1 MYTANIAE
9 KRKVDL
15 QKIEMNNS
23 HRLKERARM
32 KGYAVTRWGG
42 DTETERQEGPSS
54 YNCTTS
60 KYVRIQ

>member
-1 MYTANIAE
+1 
-9 KRKVDL
+9 
-15 QKIEMNNS
+15 
-23 HRLKERARM
+23 M